1 MDFAFTKLKSLDGPI
16 LITGH
21 TGFKGTWLT
30 LLLRE
35 MGIATV
41 GLSLPAEKESLYNR
55 MARQGSIP
63 EEFLDINDRALT
75 LKCVKSFAPAV
86 VVHLAAQPIVRDSYL
101 HPVETFS
108 TNVLGTAHVL
118 DACMKVKSVKAV
130 GVVTTDKV
138 YRNEESGI
146 PFKETDPLGGK
157 DPYSASKS
165 ATESVVAAWQEIAK
179 NESGPRIVSLRAGN
193 VIGGGDFAPDRLL
206 PDLIRA
212 VSLKKSLIVRNPLST
227 RPWQH
232 VLDSLFGYLLAVEY
246 SLREPSFSDF
256 NFGPA
261 EKSLEVRE
269 VLNVA
274 QDFLGSRL
282 QIQFQQDES
291 SNNRESVQL
300 QLDSSRARKHLG
312 WNQCWSQKSAVLSTL
327 KWWIN
332 LESGAASI
340 DELCASEIRQRLG
353 LREIHDE

>member
-1 MDFAFTKLKSLDGPI
+1 MDFDAFTKLKSLDGPV

-55 MARQGSIP
+55 MARKGSIP
-63 EEFLDINDRALT
+63 EEFIDINDRALT
-75 LKCVKSFAPAV
+75 LKCVESFAPAV

-108 TNVLGTAHVL
+108 TNVLGTAHIL

-165 ATESVVAAWQEIAK
+165 ATESVVAAWQEISR
-179 NESGPRIVSLRAGN
+179 NDSGPRIVALRSGN

-212 VSLKKSLIVRNPLST
+212 ISLGRPLIVRNPLST

-246 SLREPSFSDF
+246 SLRDPVFSDF
-256 NFGPA
+256 NFGP
-261 EKSLEVRE
+261 EEGSLEVRE
-269 VLNVA
+269 VLKVA
-274 QDFLGSRL
+274 QDFLGSRF
-282 QIQFQQDES
+282 QVQFQESES
-291 SNNRESVQL
+291 SNKRESVQL
-300 QLDSSRARKHLG
+300 QLDSSRAREVLSWG
-312 WNQCWSQKSAVLSTL
+312 QCWSQESAVLATL
-327 KWWIN
+327 NWWTN
-332 LESGAASI
+332 LEQGHSSGE
-340 DELCASEIRQRLG
+340 ELCASEIRKVLDFTG
-353 LREIHDE
+353 FN